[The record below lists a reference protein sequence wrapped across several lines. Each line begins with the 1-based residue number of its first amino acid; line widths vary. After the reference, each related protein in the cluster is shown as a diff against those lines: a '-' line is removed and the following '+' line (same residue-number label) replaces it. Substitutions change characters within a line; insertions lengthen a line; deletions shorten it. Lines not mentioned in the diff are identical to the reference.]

1 MIEVPVKDPTYE
13 INGKHITKFE
23 VKSINFMQFAALGA
37 NASSME
43 NSQPGIQRRMF
54 RERVKAQ
61 VKAINGDGS
70 SVSLDEASLA
80 HIPAACAMHIKTALS
95 TVLMQGNPEEPKLLS
110 DKDADGITKAIHI
123 RLGTPIR
130 YKEGANEREI
140 WELEFS
146 AKTLSDIEDVL
157 IADSKLDQAK
167 AMLSL
172 ARPVGPDIK
181 LTTLP
186 SWAVDQIT
194 MMDGL
199 WIMSNA
205 ISPFLD
211 MDETL

>member
-1 MIEVPVKDPTYE
+1 MIEIPVKDPTYE

-23 VKSINFMQFAALGA
+23 VSPINFIQFATIGT
-37 NASSME
+37 NATSME
-43 NSQPGIQRRMF
+43 TTQVGIQRRML
-54 RERVKAQ
+54 RERIKAQ

-70 SVSLDEASLA
+70 SVSLDEVSLA
-80 HIPAACAMHIKTALS
+80 RIPVACALHIKTALS
-95 TVLMQGNPEEPKLLS
+95 ATLVNGGAEPTLLS
-110 DKDADGITKAIHI
+110 DKEADGITQAIHI

-130 YKEGANEREI
+130 YKEGATEREI
-140 WELEFS
+140 WELEFI

-157 IADSKLDQAK
+157 VADNKLEQAK
-167 AMLSL
+167 AMLAL
-172 ARPVGPDIK
+172 AKPVGPDIK

-199 WIMSNA
+199 WLMSNA

-211 MDETL
+211 ADETS